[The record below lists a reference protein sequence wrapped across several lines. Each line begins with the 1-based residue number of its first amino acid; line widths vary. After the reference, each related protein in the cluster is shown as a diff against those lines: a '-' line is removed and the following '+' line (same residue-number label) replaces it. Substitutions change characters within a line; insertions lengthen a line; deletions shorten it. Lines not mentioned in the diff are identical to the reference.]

1 MKYGELYTVP
11 TPVEKEGYA
20 FEGWFADEALTTPFD
35 FEAPASVDGEVNVY
49 AKWRSLTP
57 TPTEEPTT
65 AEPTGNSDDLASGG
79 CSSSISFTAPVITM
93 AIAGIVLI
101 KKKKN

>member
-1 MKYGELYTVP
+1 MFSKD
-11 TPVEKEGYA
+11 GYV

-35 FEAPASVDGEVNVY
+35 FEVPASVDGEINIY

-65 AEPTGNSDDLASGG
+65 AEPASGPDDSASGG
-79 CSSSISFTAPVITM
+79 CSSSISFTAPVIAM
-93 AIAGIVLI
+93 AIMGIAVI
-101 KKKKN
+101 KKKKD